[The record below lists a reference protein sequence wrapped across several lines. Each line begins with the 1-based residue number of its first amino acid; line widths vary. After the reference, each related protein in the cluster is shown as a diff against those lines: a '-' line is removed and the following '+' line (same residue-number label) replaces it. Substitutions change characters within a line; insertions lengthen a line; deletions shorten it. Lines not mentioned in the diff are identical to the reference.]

1 MSTATTAVMP
11 TTAAATFTQPTP
23 GCLPADYVESL
34 PDQRSQAQI
43 AHLLG
48 IFGIVGTGVYYLIKR
63 NDAGTFVRDQ
73 MTEAF
78 NFHLLVFC
86 CAIALSV
93 CGAIATVAI
102 GVIGLLF
109 SLASMGLMIGALV
122 LSIMNAMKAGKGQ
135 VARYPARLSV
145 LK

>member
-1 MSTATTAVMP
+1 MTTATTAVMP
-11 TTAAATFTQPTP
+11 TTATSLTQPTP

-73 MTEAF
+73 MKEAF

-109 SLASMGLMIGALV
+109 SLASMALMIGALV
-122 LSIMNAMKAGKGQ
+122 LSITNAMKAGKGQ
-135 VARYPARLSV
+135 VARYPARLNV